1 MTFPLVSL
9 TLQALRCAEFG
20 FFGFRTIT
28 LSTTPFLIGHLCKSG
43 ETVTFL
49 RLGFSAPRL
58 IWFNVA
64 HIDVVVVKVAFWVTR
79 EAGKSSGIAGT
90 AANFVTGLSKLENIL
105 NCLFKLLELSLL
117 HYEASI
123 SFEIFQIEKKIASDE
138 LLKLE

>member
-79 EAGKSSGIAGT
+79 EAGKSNGIAGIDL
-90 AANFVTGLSKLENIL
+90 NLDTGLSKLENIL
-105 NCLFKLLELSLL
+105 NCLFKLVELSSL
-117 HYEASI
+117 HYEASM
-123 SFEIFQIEKKIASDE
+123 SFEIFQIEKKITNHE
-138 LLKLE
+138 RLNLE

>member
-90 AANFVTGLSKLENIL
+90 GLSKLENIL